1 MKAKRNLTI
10 KQILLFEFLSV
21 SKFKVSVWNVSS
33 AHWPSPNVPN
43 EHPPGIYTPGILTH
57 LGAQG
62 AGICFQWLRRGW
74 EILHHMEGVA
84 TKTLAVGK
92 LQDII

>member
-62 AGICFQWLRRGW
+62 AGDVKPRW
-74 EILHHMEGVA
+74 EILHHMKGVA